1 MIQIVCNEDPVKSH
15 WLLGNVFPF
24 FQPLLIPLVFQPKF
38 ESSPPPRQVS
48 RETHVRGPTKSLQ
61 SCPTLP
67 NAMDCSPPGF
77 SVHGILQAR
86 ILEWVAMLVP
96 RGSSRPRDWARDS
109 CLPRWQAGS
118 WPLAPLGKHRET
130 NPYPKILTPSEPILL
145 CSKLRI
151 LGAVL
156 VRSGHLTVREGC
168 LGHPHIAFSVSSSD
182 LTNPLRRQPPSAW
195 VKLLNRRR
203 SLPLLRR
210 KKKKDSILVCLG
222 R

>member
-1 MIQIVCNEDPVKSH
+1 MRLH
-15 WLLGNVFPF
+15 A
-24 FQPLLIPLVFQPKF
+24 
-38 ESSPPPRQVS
+38 
-48 RETHVRGPTKSLQ
+48 Q
-61 SCPTLP
+61 SCLTLCNPT
-67 NAMDCSPPGF
+67 DCSPPGF